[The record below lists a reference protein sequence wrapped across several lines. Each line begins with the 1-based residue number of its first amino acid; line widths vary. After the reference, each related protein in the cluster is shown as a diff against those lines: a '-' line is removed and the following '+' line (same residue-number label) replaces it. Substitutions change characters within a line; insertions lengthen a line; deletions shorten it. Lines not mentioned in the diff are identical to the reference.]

1 MSESIFILRK
11 EPYFANI
18 FNNELPFL
26 DELLNQISPFL
37 LRIKYDYIDNEFLDE
52 FEKTRQEFFQIEKQK
67 EQISFEKYRQFSDLI
82 LKGIYYFESVDTL

>member
-37 LRIKYDYIDNEFLDE
+37 LQIKYDYIDNEFLDE
-52 FEKTRQEFFQIEKQK
+52 FEKTRQEFLQIEKQK

-82 LKGIYYFESVDTL
+82 LKGIYYF